1 MMKKRSTFC
10 LLATALLVGNAATA
24 ADLPSYLPAAPI
36 ADPVAQTFNWT
47 GFYVGGHGGY
57 SWGRDR
63 TSEYLNGNSVLVG
76 GPFKFHANGV
86 FGGIHAG
93 GNFQYGSLVAGIEAD
108 ADAAGA
114 RGGFRDA
121 PNLAL
126 FNPGGVV
133 RMRINGQGSLRG
145 RLGFALDRL
154 LIYGTGGLAL
164 ADIRYSYNN
173 PTTGVTDKTS
183 RVRSGYTIGGG
194 LEYAVTDNL
203 TSSIEYRYTDFGK
216 FKYTSTAAFLGVF
229 GRQQPRSNSVRV
241 GLGYKF

>member
-108 ADAAGA
+108 AD
-114 RGGFRDA
+114 
-121 PNLAL
+121 
-126 FNPGGVV
+126 V
-133 RMRINGQGSLRG
+133 
-145 RLGFALDRL
+145 
-154 LIYGTGGLAL
+154 
-164 ADIRYSYNN
+164 
-173 PTTGVTDKTS
+173 
-183 RVRSGYTIGGG
+183 RVRAAASGTRPIWRCSIPVALCACASMGKGPCAGGWG
-194 LEYAVTDNL
+194 LRWIA
-203 TSSIEYRYTDFGK
+203 S
-216 FKYTSTAAFLGVF
+216 
-229 GRQQPRSNSVRV
+229 
-241 GLGYKF
+241 